1 MQIWQNLTSYF
12 TCFCDF
18 LALNTLRSKKVIH
31 WSVKTYFLAS
41 YYKISTIVI
50 VSFSIYNCF
59 TIKKDRFEI
68 VQFWPYFASFLTR
81 FCHFLALNTLR
92 SKKVIHWSV
101 KTYFVA
107 SYYKILTIVNVSLSI
122 YNCFIIKKDRFE
134 IVQFWPYFASIFTR
148 FCQFLALNTFRSKK
162 VINWS
167 DKTYFLASYFKF
179 WTIGHILF
187 WIYGYFYIKR

>member
-31 WSVKTYFLAS
+31 WSVKTYVLASYFKFWTIGHIWFLIYNCFIIKKDHFEIVQFWPYFASFLTRLCHCLALNTLRSKKVIHWSVKTYFLAS
-41 YYKISTIVI
+41 YYKISTIVN

-68 VQFWPYFASFLTR
+68 VQFWPYFASFFTR
-81 FCHFLALNTLR
+81 FSHFLALNTLR

-101 KTYFVA
+101 KTYFLA
-107 SYYKILTIVNVSLSI
+107 SYYKL
-122 YNCFIIKKDRFE
+122 
-134 IVQFWPYFASIFTR
+134 
-148 FCQFLALNTFRSKK
+148 
-162 VINWS
+162 
-167 DKTYFLASYFKF
+167 
-179 WTIGHILF
+179 WTIGHIWF
-187 WIYGYFYIKR
+187 WIYGYFYIKK